1 MTAITSIMRPSIEG
15 KRVVLIGSL
24 GYSLVNFR
32 LDLMR
37 KIVELGHEV
46 IAVAPEF
53 DAETV
58 ATLSSHG
65 IRTRTVPM
73 ERTGTRPVMDLRTII
88 ALVRIFREEA
98 PDLVLPYTMKP
109 IVYGSLAARIAGVP
123 ECYPLFTGLGY
134 LFAGDLDTRRRL
146 LRSVSIALH
155 RVGLRK
161 VTAAFCYNDAELKDI
176 RHFRLIP
183 STVSLVKVPGSG
195 IDTMRFLPEPI
206 PEAAPRFL
214 FVGRLLRSKGLD
226 VLATA
231 VRLLRTQGHDV
242 TVDLL
247 GPEDSNPDAVD
258 RATLDAWTKEGLFRP
273 LGAVRDV
280 QPVFAQS
287 SVFVLPTKLREGVP
301 RTILEAMACGR
312 PVITTDAPGCGET
325 ITDGVSGWVVPQNDP
340 EALATAMLNFIKA
353 PESIA
358 EMGLAARAEVCRNND
373 VRRVNALLVKHMGL
387 DARALQEPSLRA
399 GAEAAA

>member
-1 MTAITSIMRPSIEG
+1 
-15 KRVVLIGSL
+15 
-24 GYSLVNFR
+24 
-32 LDLMR
+32 
-37 KIVELGHEV
+37 
-46 IAVAPEF
+46 
-53 DAETV
+53 
-58 ATLSSHG
+58 
-65 IRTRTVPM
+65 
-73 ERTGTRPVMDLRTII
+73 
-88 ALVRIFREEA
+88 
-98 PDLVLPYTMKP
+98 
-109 IVYGSLAARIAGVP
+109 
-123 ECYPLFTGLGY
+123 
-134 LFAGDLDTRRRL
+134 
-146 LRSVSIALH
+146 
-155 RVGLRK
+155 
-161 VTAAFCYNDAELKDI
+161 
-176 RHFRLIP
+176 
-183 STVSLVKVPGSG
+183 
-195 IDTMRFLPEPI
+195 MRFLPEPI